1 MNNFFYYL
9 ATFILAIFFIFVGV
23 FCFFIPQT
31 ANGITSLVNFILENL
46 WMTYLVAAFFIT
58 LGVLMLIHIR
68 LNTKK
73 QYYKIKAG
81 NLLTFL
87 DEKIFEQ
94 YLDTYWKELF
104 PKNQI
109 PSAVAIKNNKL
120 FITADLPNIPL
131 SEQKPLLLQIENDLN
146 EMLNKYLGYHQEYI
160 ISINFQ
166 PEATT

>member
-1 MNNFFYYL
+1 MNNFFYNS

-23 FCFFIPQT
+23 FCFFLPQT
-31 ANGITSLVNFILENL
+31 PNGINALVNFIIENL
-46 WMTYLVAAFFIT
+46 WMSYLGAAFFIT
-58 LGVLMLIHIR
+58 LGVLMLVHIR

-81 NLLTFL
+81 NRLSFL
-87 DEKIFEQ
+87 DENIFAQ

-104 PKNQI
+104 PNNQI

-120 FITADLPNIPL
+120 FIKADLPNIPL
-131 SEQKPLLLQIENDLN
+131 SEQKPLLLEIENDLN
-146 EMLNKYLGYHQEYI
+146 EMLNKYLGYHQEYT

-166 PEATT
+166 PESPT